1 MQGVALKYLFQE
13 TLQTKIWVLL
23 CSIDSLLFRKKVS
36 RKKLSKVPDHETDI
50 ILKNRSQKRKK
61 SKGKREDFAT
71 YIMLK
76 I

>member
-61 SKGKREDFAT
+61 SKGKREGFAK